1 MSFEVVDS
9 SIVTEKLP
17 PLSTDGSAHN
27 TETDV
32 FVSSAFMPQR
42 VLAKLENRRGVGV
55 LIYLDSILSYFK

>member
-1 MSFEVVDS
+1 MVDS

-17 PLSTDGSAHN
+17 PLSTGAGSAHN